1 MIPQRP
7 KNTVGVP
14 KRTFGSGRAT
24 ASENAGTPKRTTGAS
39 PSAGTRRATA
49 AGALALT
56 VLLSGC
62 SVLQIRTEDT
72 SSGPV
77 RVGVQKTAGSEPT
90 SKPTEGGIPEG
101 MKKETVTLG
110 GTCPVEVSFAL
121 GDDWTGSTGSTDQ
134 FHIYSRS
141 DGSTSSDV
149 FMISCNDEYSDSAQ
163 EVVDQKRKFSFSK
176 QDSQV
181 LAERTGS
188 LSAGEYWSYQA
199 VLGATEI
206 LAIDQQPTMA
216 YGVQTGYKINGRLVS
231 LTIEMRTLKSNTE
244 ADEEFR
250 KILPTVSI
258 DGEKVPAPSFR

>member
-1 MIPQRP
+1 MIPLSP
-7 KNTVGVP
+7 KSIGGHRTAGATR
-14 KRTFGSGRAT
+14 RTF
-24 ASENAGTPKRTTGAS
+24 
-39 PSAGTRRATA
+39 GTRRAVV

-62 SVLQIRTEDT
+62 SVLQIRTEDK

-90 SKPTEGGIPEG
+90 GEPTDGGIPEG

-110 GTCPVEVSFAL
+110 DTCPVNVSFAI
-121 GDDWTGSTGSTDQ
+121 GDNWTGSTGSTDQ
-134 FHIYSRS
+134 FRVYARS
-141 DGSTSSDV
+141 DDSTHSDV
-149 FMISCNDEYSDSAQ
+149 FMINCTDEYGDSAQ
-163 EVVDQKRKFSFSK
+163 EVVDRKRKFGFSK

-199 VLGATEI
+199 ELGATEI
-206 LAIDQQPTMA
+206 LAIDQQPTIA
-216 YGVQTGYKINGRLVS
+216 YGVQVGYKINGRLVS
-231 LTIEMRTLKSNTE
+231 LIIEMRAQKSNTE

-250 KILPTVSI
+250 KILPTVVI